1 MSDLEKVK
9 QQYIDKFGGYPA
21 FLLMGASDDYIIEA
35 LSKAIAS
42 GQELTAADDEDL
54 Y

>member
-1 MSDLEKVK
+1 MSELEKVK

-21 FLLMGASDDYIIEA
+21 FLLMDADDDFIIES

-42 GQELTAADDEDL
+42 GKELTVDDDAD